1 MARAGEHGKR
11 FVVVATDVRTLAEN
25 EKQLS
30 SQINALIHENETNI
44 AALLE
49 QIGPK
54 NKQGTVRGP
63 CLHVLLDNWFWYL
76 DGLQRTI
83 EQFDDIERADGL
95 IDFLRFCSIR

>member
-1 MARAGEHGKR
+1 MRTEIKSNRWKRSSNSRLPTSILRSIEAARAGEHGKG

-49 QIGPK
+49 QMGPK
-54 NKQGTVRGP
+54 NKQGTVRRP
-63 CLHVLLDNWFWYL
+63 CLVCIIGQLVLES
-76 DGLQRTI
+76 R
-83 EQFDDIERADGL
+83 
-95 IDFLRFCSIR
+95 